1 MPRVSTERSAVI
13 PARPEALYAI
23 VSDYRNGHPQILPR
37 PYFGELTVEK
47 GGIGAGTVIRFP
59 MHVLGATRHFHQ
71 IVSEP
76 EPGRVIEEKNL
87 DESLTTRFTFTPRA
101 GGQQCEVTI
110 RTEWT
115 PRPGLAGR
123 AEQAVT
129 TLMMRIIFTKEL
141 KQLASYAQQQAAAV
155 QS

>member
-1 MPRVSTERSAVI
+1 LKTTF
-13 PARPEALYAI
+13 I
-23 VSDYRNGHPQILPR
+23 VD
-37 PYFGELTVEK
+37 
-47 GGIGAGTVIRFP
+47 
-59 MHVLGATRHFHQ
+59 
-71 IVSEP
+71 
-76 EPGRVIEEKNL
+76 
-87 DESLTTRFTFTPRA
+87 PRA

-129 TLMMRIIFTKEL
+129 KLMTGIIFTKEL
-141 KQLASYAQQQAAAV
+141 KQLASYVQQQTAAV